1 MNKYRKFAGIFLGIE
16 LILIAIS
23 NVLFF
28 IMAHINEPGISRT
41 QEATGTIY
49 KVIYTQTDHKTLILM
64 NVGMGIMFLLSVFLV
79 MYIGKKILKP
89 FHRMMSLTE
98 ELAKGNLSVPIK
110 AEKSKFFGRFLWG
123 MDMLRD
129 NLESSREKELELQ
142 KEKKTIILSLAH
154 DLKTPLSAI
163 RLYNKALSEN
173 LYDTP
178 EKRAQVYAGIDK
190 NVTEMEG

>member
-1 MNKYRKFAGIFLGIE
+1 MNKYRKFVGIFLGIE

-28 IMAHINEPGISRT
+28 IMAHINEPEIRRT
-41 QEATGTIY
+41 QETTGTIY

-110 AEKSKFFGRFLWG
+110 AEKSKFFGRFLWR
-123 MDMLRD
+123 MYMMRY
-129 NLESSREKELELQ
+129 NLQSSR
-142 KEKKTIILSLAH
+142 
-154 DLKTPLSAI
+154 
-163 RLYNKALSEN
+163 
-173 LYDTP
+173 
-178 EKRAQVYAGIDK
+178 
-190 NVTEMEG
+190 

>member
-1 MNKYRKFAGIFLGIE
+1 MNKYRKFVGIFLCIE

-98 ELAKGNLSVPIK
+98 DQANQHFCMRYPVWI
-110 AEKSKFFGRFLWG
+110 
-123 MDMLRD
+123 
-129 NLESSREKELELQ
+129 
-142 KEKKTIILSLAH
+142 
-154 DLKTPLSAI
+154 
-163 RLYNKALSEN
+163 
-173 LYDTP
+173 
-178 EKRAQVYAGIDK
+178 V
-190 NVTEMEG
+190 